1 MFDLRPHL
9 SPTSLPPLSLT
20 QVAGLVS
27 RELEAESVVV
37 FDEAHNID
45 NVCIESFSVTLN
57 RKLLDLSQ
65 KSVNLLGK
73 VLGPCLALVWPLCG
87 PCLASSWPLY
97 DPYMAPIWHLSNTL
111 PNAYL
116 TPI

>member
-1 MFDLRPHL
+1 
-9 SPTSLPPLSLT
+9 
-20 QVAGLVS
+20 VAGLVS

-65 KSVNLLGK
+65 KSVNVLGK
-73 VLGPCLALVWPLCG
+73 VRIVPRPLSPDPGFTAHTSVSLVLPLLLVC
-87 PCLASSWPLY
+87 PDMRASCPRSGSR
-97 DPYMAPIWHLSNTL
+97 I
-111 PNAYL
+111 
-116 TPI
+116 